1 MSKETISY
9 TNAKLGPLPTKAAT
23 IPDNILD
30 AFSLKGKV
38 ASVTGS
44 SGGIGWAVAEGY
56 AQAGADVAIWY
67 NSHPA
72 DDKAEYLT
80 KTYGVKSK
88 AYKCNVTDFQDVE
101 KLSNKLNWISVP
113 LISLLPM
120 LVLPGPKGPKS
131 MSRSRQMEQSC

>member
-56 AQAGADVAIWY
+56 AQAGADVATTLATVTGQSATTTSKKSGGVSYQPSFIT
-67 NSHPA
+67 NLLMTV
-72 DDKAEYLT
+72 LT
-80 KTYGVKSK
+80 LWV
-88 AYKCNVTDFQDVE
+88 
-101 KLSNKLNWISVP
+101 I
-113 LISLLPM
+113 
-120 LVLPGPKGPKS
+120 
-131 MSRSRQMEQSC
+131 